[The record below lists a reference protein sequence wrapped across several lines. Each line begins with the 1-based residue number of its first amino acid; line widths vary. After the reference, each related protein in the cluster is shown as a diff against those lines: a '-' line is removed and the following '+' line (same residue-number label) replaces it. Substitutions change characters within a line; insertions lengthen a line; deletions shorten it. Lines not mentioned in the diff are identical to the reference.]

1 VVCGGRKGIKRE
13 DACSD
18 VGSQRA
24 PTTMQEE
31 YWTVLGR
38 VQGSIWAGTD
48 VAELKKYKIW
58 PGKKVKRF
66 GDNIRLPRGERGDR
80 MVDVSKFL
88 SVKCVISATTNI
100 GTEEIDTL
108 LKDTSLFDKKIL
120 PSLVYF
126 NANKVCLLSSL
137 LLSLDCD
144 SDCLKLH
151 GMPSLNPRTL
161 SLLKKVYCLAC
172 QV

>member
-1 VVCGGRKGIKRE
+1 
-13 DACSD
+13 
-18 VGSQRA
+18 
-24 PTTMQEE
+24 MQE
-31 YWTVLGR
+31 WIVLGR
-38 VQGSIWAGTD
+38 VQGIIWPGTD

-58 PGKKVKRF
+58 PGKTVKRF

-108 LKDTSLFDKKIL
+108 LKTTPFFDKNFL

-126 NANKVCLLSSL
+126 NANKVCLLSSEL
-137 LLSLDCD
+137 CLD
-144 SDCLKLH
+144 
-151 GMPSLNPRTL
+151 
-161 SLLKKVYCLAC
+161 
-172 QV
+172 